1 MNIELTHILDSDFK
15 NMDIP
20 TLFEDKLTDR
30 TFGILSDGRNEYK
43 LGWPSDNIK
52 PVIKWI
58 NSSLCSIGIDLVFV
72 IFEFITGKVLL
83 KLSLDYF
90 FYDTKI
96 YNEFIYVITELEII
110 KINIAILAVVEIYS
124 LPDCFE
130 SIEFY
135 ERNIMVKCVGDEVV
149 KIE

>member
-1 MNIELTHILDSDFK
+1 MNIELTDISDSDFK
-15 NMDIP
+15 NLDIP
-20 TLFEDKLTDR
+20 TLFEDKHTDR
-30 TFGILSDGRNEYK
+30 TFGVLSDGRNEYK
-43 LGWPSDNIK
+43 LGWQSDNIK

-58 NSSLCSIGIDLVFV
+58 NTLLCSIGIDLVFV
-72 IFEFITGKVLL
+72 IFEFTTGRVLL

-110 KINIAILAVVEIYS
+110 KINITNLAVVEIYS

-130 SIEFY
+130 SIEFN
-135 ERNIMVKCVGDEVV
+135 ERNIMVICVGNEVV